1 MACRATGGHDAPV
14 VLAAFHRVLD
24 DLAVWAEDRR
34 RRRPEP
40 VLLAEP
46 EPLACFGPLPALP
59 PPPPELESVAADGTV
74 AAPARTPGV
83 VWTAPSPRPLRSGD
97 RMSIRITAARGARR
111 SIALLVPP
119 WKIAHARLVAGYTR
133 LLARAGQ
140 EVWLVSP
147 PHHLDRTLPGARSG
161 EGFVSLDLRRLRAV
175 FEQLV
180 LELRVLVSLASR
192 RGPVGLLGLSLGGL
206 AGALAATAPERLDYA
221 ALVAPANVSLT
232 MAATKI
238 GLRYRRL
245 AELAGETPFDEAAME
260 EALTPFDPSRRAPT
274 ARRIFL
280 GSGSHDRIAP
290 PDGQAALARTWGV
303 PLHTYERGHM
313 SLLFLCRALRRD
325 LTRFVGAR

>member
-1 MACRATGGHDAPV
+1 
-14 VLAAFHRVLD
+14 
-24 DLAVWAEDRR
+24 
-34 RRRPEP
+34 
-40 VLLAEP
+40 
-46 EPLACFGPLPALP
+46 
-59 PPPPELESVAADGTV
+59 
-74 AAPARTPGV
+74 
-83 VWTAPSPRPLRSGD
+83 
-97 RMSIRITAARGARR
+97 MSIRVTPARGARR

-140 EVWLVSP
+140 EVWLVCP

-175 FEQLV
+175 FEQFV
-180 LELRVLVSLASR
+180 VEIRVLAALASR
-192 RGPVGLLGLSLGGL
+192 RGPVGLVGLSLGGL

-221 ALVAPANVSLT
+221 ALVAPADISLT
-232 MAATKI
+232 MSATRI

-245 AELAGETPFDEAAME
+245 AALAGAGLPDEAALA

-280 GSGSHDRIAP
+280 ASGAHDRIAP
-290 PDGQAALARTWGV
+290 PGGPAALARAWRM

-325 LTRFVGAR
+325 LASFVAA